1 MKAPQRFALRVTL
14 ETANGERIIRPVT
27 LTAVRLS
34 DAKYRATIVAPK
46 PGQRVVAVEA
56 AR

>member
-1 MKAPQRFALRVTL
+1 MQGPRRFALRVTL
-14 ETANGERIIRPVT
+14 ETASGERIIRPIV
-27 LTAVRLS
+27 LSAVRES

-56 AR
+56 VR